1 MRNSFKDLA
10 LKSREGCSS
19 EVRKIAPVVCFCFVL
34 PFLRTEET
42 GNKFI
47 ATEKE
52 LGIIL
57 PPFIVIVICVLTFS
71 VHCYKHLESGT
82 DSHSA
87 S

>member
-1 MRNSFKDLA
+1 M
-10 LKSREGCSS
+10 
-19 EVRKIAPVVCFCFVL
+19 VCFCFAL
-34 PFLRTEET
+34 LFLRTEET

-57 PPFIVIVICVLTFS
+57 PSFIVIVICVLTFS

>member
-1 MRNSFKDLA
+1 M
-10 LKSREGCSS
+10 
-19 EVRKIAPVVCFCFVL
+19 VCFCFAL
-34 PFLRTEET
+34 LFLSSEET

-47 ATEKE
+47 AKEKE

-57 PPFIVIVICVLTFS
+57 PSFIVTVICVLTFS
-71 VHCYKHLESGT
+71 VHCYKHLESET